1 MNALERRFSF
11 VTGKGGVG
19 KTTVSASLAVSLS
32 ASGRRT
38 LLAVTDPE
46 PYRALVPEARW
57 QEDPTPARA
66 GLWTVH
72 LRPDLALKEY
82 GRLLIKPRLARQA
95 LFENRYVQG
104 FLAAVPGLP
113 EWAVLGKA
121 WYHASEKLGGAPRF
135 DHVIFD
141 APASGHG
148 LEMLRLPQVIM
159 EVAPAGLLRRDAE
172 LARAMLQD
180 PNECSIV
187 IVTLPEELP
196 TNEAIELRAEL
207 LSELG
212 LPVGALVLNRLRSL
226 VFEERERTLLRPLWN
241 AQVSGEAAPA
251 LSAAAAQA
259 AAEMAQL
266 ESRARLA
273 VLGTP
278 LIELPQLEH
287 SVLDPSWLSD
297 LGRLLLSGGPSRDRQ
312 SPPV

>member
-1 MNALERRFSF
+1 VNALERRFSF

-32 ASGRRT
+32 AAGRRT

-46 PYRALVPEARW
+46 PYRGLVPEARW
-57 QEDPTPARA
+57 HEDPSPARA

-72 LRPDLALKEY
+72 LKPDLALKEY

-121 WYHASEKLGGAPRF
+121 WYHANEKLGREPRF

-148 LEMLRLPQVIM
+148 FEMLRLPQVIM

-180 PNECSIV
+180 PSQCSIV

-196 TNEAIELRAEL
+196 TNEAIELRAQL

-212 LPVGALVLNRLRSL
+212 LPVGALVLNRVRPL
-226 VFEERERTLLRPLWN
+226 VFDGRERTLLRPLWN
-241 AQVSGEAAPA
+241 VEASVEAALA

-259 AAEMAQL
+259 AAETAQL
-266 ESRARLA
+266 QSQARLA
-273 VLGTP
+273 ALGT
-278 LIELPQLEH
+278 LVLELPQVE
-287 SVLDPSWLSD
+287 SSAGDPSWLSD
-297 LGRLLLSGGPSRDRQ
+297 LGRRLLSGGPSLDRQ
-312 SPPV
+312 SPPA